1 MPADLTNIADLSFIL
16 LAWGGGLLIVSG
28 VVAIAR
34 IPGPGF
40 TWVTVSVAA
49 LIGLAGVLGDG
60 AWWARA
66 GLLGAL
72 LALLWARNRPFSGVL
87 QIAGALCFLVQAAG
101 IGGALPAISAGIAL
115 GGVTGEMLLGHWY
128 LVDPR
133 LPRSVLRALAIAGI
147 IGLAFDTAVVG
158 GAGLPDGGAVLAY
171 WALVTVSVLLMVGV
185 IAAIRYPA
193 YSGVMAATGLSY
205 LAVLTTLGGVF
216 LGRALVAGLGPFAN

>member
-1 MPADLTNIADLSFIL
+1 MPLDATTIADLSFIL
-16 LAWGGGLLIVSG
+16 LAWGAGLLVVSG
-28 VVAIAR
+28 VVAMAR

-40 TWVTVSVAA
+40 TWVTASVAA
-49 LIGLAGVLGDG
+49 VISLAGAFDEG

-66 GLLGAL
+66 GMAAVIIG
-72 LALLWARNRPFSGVL
+72 LLWARNRPFSGML
-87 QIAGALCFLVQAAG
+87 QAVGAVCFLIEAAA
-101 IGGALPAISAGIAL
+101 IGGALPAISAALAL

-133 LPRSVLRALAIAGI
+133 LPRSVLRALAITGIAG
-147 IGLAFDTAVVG
+147 LVSDLAVVWG
-158 GAGLPDGGAVLAY
+158 SLPDGGAVVVY
-171 WALVTVSVLLMVGV
+171 WALMLVSILLMAAV

-205 LAVLTTLGGVF
+205 LAGLTTLGGVF